1 MGFPLIPL
9 RPVVLIIRD
18 GWGYRT
24 EKRGNAV
31 ALASTPETDRL
42 LATYPTCILDASG
55 EAVGFPK
62 GFMGTSEAG
71 HLNIGAGRLVRQ
83 EIKAVDDLIASGR
96 FFTHPKM
103 LALAENCRA
112 NDATFHIMG
121 LVQDAGVHAY
131 ITHLFAAVDFA
142 KREKLP
148 RVAIH
153 FFSDGRDTEPMVA
166 HRYYNL
172 LKRKL
177 SKVRAARVETVSGR
191 YYAMDRDT
199 RWERVRKAYDALVR
213 PGEAKTQR
221 FSDAEEYI
229 RQCHK
234 KGIGDEFIPPAAR
247 EGYAGMAPQDSV
259 LFFNY
264 RQDRAIQPTK
274 ALIDPG
280 FRDFPVKNLSLKF
293 VGLTR
298 YYDTF
303 TEYLIPPFHMD
314 NTLGEVLSKAG
325 LRQLR
330 ITETEKFKHLTSFL
344 NGKVEAP
351 FGGED
356 RILIP
361 SPRVATYDLLPEMR
375 TREITDEVERLLLRK
390 RYDVVFI
397 NYACPDMVGHTGKM
411 PAIVRAVES
420 VDEAVG
426 RVVHLALEQGGA
438 CIVTSDHGDCE
449 EKVGKYATS
458 HTMNPV
464 QCTLVSP
471 LRGISLRERGILA
484 DIAPTML
491 ELLGI
496 PKPKEMTAESL
507 LAWRASAKHS
517 DAKHLKGR

>member
-1 MGFPLIPL
+1 MGLPLIPL
-9 RPVVLIIRD
+9 RPVVLVIRD
-18 GWGYRT
+18 GWGYR
-24 EKRGNAV
+24 EERHGNAV
-31 ALASTPETDRL
+31 AMARTPETDRL
-42 LATYPTCILDASG
+42 LASYPTCILDASG

-83 EIKAVDDLIASGR
+83 EIREVDDLIASGG
-96 FFTHPKM
+96 FFTHPRM

-112 NDATFHIMG
+112 NGATLHIMG

-131 ITHLFAAVDFA
+131 ITHLFAALDFA
-142 KREKLP
+142 RREAVPK
-148 RVAIH
+148 VAVH

-166 HRYYNL
+166 HRYYDRL
-172 LKRKL
+172 ERKL
-177 SKVRAARVETVSGR
+177 KAARSARVETVSGR
-191 YYAMDRDT
+191 YYAMDRDR
-199 RWERVRKAYDALVR
+199 RWERVRRAYDAMVR
-213 PGEAKTQR
+213 PGEAQAQR
-221 FSDAEEYI
+221 FSDPREYI
-229 RQCHK
+229 RSCHK
-234 KGIGDEFIPPAAR
+234 NGIGDEFIPPAAR
-247 EGYAGMAPQDSV
+247 EGYAGMAPNDSV

-264 RQDRAIQPTK
+264 RQDRAIQITK
-274 ALIDPG
+274 ALIEPG
-280 FRDFPVKNLSLKF
+280 FGEFPTKRLSLRF

-303 TEYLIPPFHMD
+303 TEYLIPPFHME
-314 NTLGEVLSKAG
+314 NTLGEALSEAG

-351 FGGED
+351 FGGEE

-361 SPRVATYDLLPEMR
+361 SPKVATYDLLPEMR

-390 RYDVVFI
+390 RYDVIFI
-397 NYACPDMVGHTGKM
+397 NYAAPDMVGHTGKL
-411 PAIVRAVES
+411 PAIVRAVEA

-426 RVVHLALEQGGA
+426 RVARLCIEQGGA

-449 EKVGKYATS
+449 NKTGKYRTS

-471 LRGISLRERGILA
+471 LAGISLRERGILA

-496 PKPKEMTAESL
+496 QKPKEMTAESL
-507 LAWRASAKHS
+507 IARPRGAERAG
-517 DAKHLKGR
+517 AKHLKGA